1 MPGREP
7 SSKGTDNVPIHAA
20 DEPVSQ
26 AGHKGEGA
34 DAAAPC
40 RTDRLV
46 RFGFHLNDN
55 DREMTNLC
63 RGAL

>member
-1 MPGREP
+1 MYQYTLPMSQCPRPATRVSGRRVC
-7 SSKGTDNVPIHAA
+7 KV
-20 DEPVSQ
+20 
-26 AGHKGEGA
+26 GA
-34 DAAAPC
+34 DDAAPC

-63 RGAL
+63 R